1 MKRSTILYM
10 LLIFL
15 GAASC
20 RKTDLTVEQE
30 RNSEIRSAGDFIRN
44 NYDLSLLAAAL
55 QQTGYLDS
63 LNATDKLFTIW
74 APDNNAFNNIGIK
87 SASDFKAMN
96 TDSLRTAVKNL
107 IIPNRVYITDLPS
120 QLDNIYTA
128 LGGGPL
134 YISVVVQGKNA
145 DAYKTSVS
153 GCDVYDA
160 PKRNIALRN
169 GVLHVLQSVPKI
181 ISSNIQDFIAA
192 DTSLTLF
199 AQLMKKTGQWD
210 ALKTVQ
216 PLTVYAPQNSVFLNY
231 QLTADSINRL
241 DVKRYRPVAFNVY
254 TLALQQHHLF
264 SNDLQLVGG
273 ANDRLLIDGYGVAP
287 AKTITIWAP
296 NGRWGYHGPN
306 NIGMAGGD
314 AGKDFQLNNG
324 VLHRINNIMLYPDS
338 LLIK

>member
-10 LLIFL
+10 LLMVL
-15 GAASC
+15 VAASC
-20 RKTDLTVEQE
+20 RKTNLTVEQE

-55 QQTGYLDS
+55 QQTGYIDS
-63 LNATDKLFTIW
+63 LNAADKLFTIW
-74 APDNNAFNNIGIK
+74 APDNKAFNNIGIK
-87 SASDFKAMN
+87 SASDFQTMN
-96 TDSLRTAVKNL
+96 TDSLRLAVKNL
-107 IIPNRVYITDLPS
+107 ILPSRLYISDLPS
-120 QLDNIYTA
+120 QMDNIYTGI
-128 LGGGPL
+128 GGGPL

-145 DAYKTSVS
+145 DAFRTSVS

-169 GVLHVLQSVPKI
+169 GVLHVLQSVPKYI
-181 ISSNIQDFIAA
+181 GVTIQDFITA

-199 AQLMKKTGQWD
+199 AQLMRKTGQWD

-216 PLTVYAPQNSVFLNY
+216 PLTVYAPRNDVFLNY
-231 QLTADSINRL
+231 QLSADSINKL
-241 DVKRYRPVAFNVY
+241 DVKRYKPVAFNIY
-254 TLALQQHHLF
+254 TLGLEQHHLF
-264 SNDLQLVGG
+264 SNDLQLAGG
-273 ANDRLLIDGYGVAP
+273 ANDRLFIDGYGVAP
-287 AKTITIWAP
+287 ARTITIWAP

-314 AGKDFQLNNG
+314 AGKDFLLTNG
-324 VLHRINNIMLYPDS
+324 VLHRINNLMLYPDS